1 MRISDWSSDVC
12 SSDLACGF
20 TYGQR
25 SSQTTQTKRIFR
37 YGPVWEARLRE
48 LIAEGTA
55 TSSIFKTELGVTV
68 PTIQRRAL
76 ELGIWH
82 PRWSEQGR
90 SRVERIVQRG
100 WKKKA
105 EERIEYHRSK
115 WLALRREK
123 HSLSISE
130 QIGRASCRE

>member
-12 SSDLACGF
+12 SSDLYDPPVPRPVKVATSVEWVVISCPACGF

-68 PTIQRRAL
+68 PTIQRRAI
-76 ELGIWH
+76 ELGID
-82 PRWSEQGR
+82 RKS
-90 SRVERIVQRG
+90 VV
-100 WKKKA
+100 
-105 EERIEYHRSK
+105 
-115 WLALRREK
+115 
-123 HSLSISE
+123 
-130 QIGRASCRE
+130 